1 MSTNRTPDGRLSPA
15 VYRRRRLVVLLGLIA
30 VIVAI
35 VLIIVRPGAS
45 SGEEQPKDA
54 ASASDS
60 KDAPETSDPSAPPTV
75 IPTEAVAVDGDACKP
90 AQVTVEA
97 VTDKTEYAA
106 GENPNLSV
114 TITNTGKNTCVLNAG
129 SAAQVFTIKSG
140 DEQYWTSTDCAVDP
154 VDAEVALA
162 PNTPV
167 SSSVPIIWDRTR
179 SAPDTCEGAREA
191 VPAGGASYH
200 LSVTVSGI
208 ESAETKQFLLY

>member
-35 VLIIVRPGAS
+35 VLIIVRPGSS

-54 ASASDS
+54 SSKSASKGS
-60 KDAPETSDPSAPPTV
+60 GEASDPSAPPTV
-75 IPTEAVAVDGDACKP
+75 IPTESTAVDGDPCKP
-90 AQVTVEA
+90 AQVLVEA

-114 TITNTGKNTCVLNAG
+114 TITNTGKNVCVLNAG
-129 SAAQVFTIKSG
+129 TAAQVFTIKSG
-140 DEQYWTSTDCAVDP
+140 EEQYWTSTDCAVDP

-162 PNTPV
+162 PAMPV
-167 SSSVPIIWDRTR
+167 SSSVPIIWTARGPRPTRAKALARRCPRAERRT
-179 SAPDTCEGAREA
+179 TC
-191 VPAGGASYH
+191 
-200 LSVTVSGI
+200 T
-208 ESAETKQFLLY
+208 